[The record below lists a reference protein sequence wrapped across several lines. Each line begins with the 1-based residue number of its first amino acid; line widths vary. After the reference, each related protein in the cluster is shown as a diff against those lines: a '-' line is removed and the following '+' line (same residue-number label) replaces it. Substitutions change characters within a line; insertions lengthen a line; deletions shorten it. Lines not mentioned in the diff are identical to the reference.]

1 MTPSARGND
10 ALDREFAAMA
20 RCLGIQA
27 VPPDLHERYRLAL
40 ERLPADLVA
49 ADSAALRLARRRTR
63 LMPFLDAG
71 AGLVHPG
78 DPLHRRFLLAAAI
91 LETDP
96 STGLCFLPPADPGP
110 FHLLRLLLVALGA
123 VARLLLGVPLY
134 IVVGTR

>member
-10 ALDREFAAMA
+10 VTDREFAAMA
-20 RCLGIQA
+20 RCLGIQT
-27 VPPDLHERYRLAL
+27 VPPDLAERYRLAL

-49 ADSAALRLARRRTR
+49 AESAALRLARRRPR

-71 AGLVHPG
+71 AGLVRPG

-96 STGLCFLPPADPGP
+96 STGLRFLPPADPGP
-110 FHLLRLLLVALGA
+110 FHLVQLLFVSLGA
-123 VARLLLGVPLY
+123 AARLLLGVPLY
-134 IVVGTR
+134 IMVGTR